1 MRRTALVLLSLAA
14 AGGAAL
20 TLALASPAT
29 VGSPAPWATLAY
41 ARPEAVGGGVFL
53 HGRGRSRLLAAGG
66 IEPAWS
72 PDSRRIAYIAPGADG
87 VGDVY
92 VADADGRRRGRV
104 SYTNANES
112 RPDWSADGRRLV
124 VEQDFRIV
132 VLRADGGGR
141 PRTLAAGSDPDW
153 SPNGRLIAF
162 ANAGDL
168 FTANPATGRITRL
181 TRTPAEESAP
191 AWSPDGRRIAYV
203 SSETGQTDLRVLNLR
218 TKATTALTADP
229 ALERAPTFS
238 PDGRRVLFVS
248 DAGGSD
254 AAWTVAALGGRA
266 SSLGLSALA
275 VDPVPRPLAPR
286 PAELLPDLE
295 QRPAADLSLM
305 TEERGGRDHFL
316 LGFDSA
322 TDNLGDGPITLVAS
336 RPNRDNATMPVSQR
350 VRLGSGDLRTYSDVG
365 ILRYV
370 YAPSHSHWHV
380 MDFQRYELRRLD
392 DHALVVR
399 DRKSGFCLA
408 DHWAHAP
415 GHQPNEPPRP
425 FYNEYCERGD
435 PGALSVLQGTSVGY
449 TDRYPSHFHGQN
461 LDLTGVPAGLYLL
474 VNRANPEL
482 KLRELRYEN
491 NASALRIRITWPGG
505 PRRPPGVRVLATCP
519 DSDRC

>member
-1 MRRTALVLLSLAA
+1 MQRNALLLLSLAA
-14 AGGAAL
+14 AGAVAL

-29 VGSPAPWATLAY
+29 VGSPAPWATLAF
-41 ARPEAVGGGVFL
+41 ARSEVVGGGVFL
-53 HGRGRSRLLAAGG
+53 HGGGRARLLAAGG
-66 IEPAWS
+66 IEPSWS
-72 PDSRRIAYIAPGADG
+72 PDSRRLAYVAPGVDG

-92 VADADGRRRGRV
+92 VVDADGRRRGRIT
-104 SYTNANES
+104 YTNANES

-141 PRTLAAGSDPDW
+141 PRTLATGTEPDW
-153 SPNGRLIAF
+153 SPDGRRIAF
-162 ANAGDL
+162 SNGGDL
-168 FTANPATGRITRL
+168 FTANTATGRITPL

-191 AWSPDGRRIAYV
+191 AWSPEGRRLAYV
-203 SSETGQTDLRVLNLR
+203 SSESGQSDLRVLNLR
-218 TKATTALTADP
+218 TRAATALTADP
-229 ALERAPTFS
+229 ALERSPTFS
-238 PDGRRVLFVS
+238 TDGRRILFVS
-248 DAGGSD
+248 DASGAD
-254 AAWTVAALGGRA
+254 AAWTVAAIGGQA
-266 SSLGLSALA
+266 APLGLATLA
-275 VDPVPRPLAPR
+275 VDPVPRPTPPR

-295 QRPAADLSLM
+295 QRPAADLSLQ

-336 RPNRDNATMPVSQR
+336 RPNRDNPTMSVSQR
-350 VRLGSGDLRTYSDVG
+350 VRLGSGGLRTYQDVG
-365 ILRYV
+365 VLRYV

-380 MDFQRYELRRLD
+380 MDFQRYELRRQD

-449 TDRYPSHFHGQN
+449 TDKYPSHFHGQN
-461 LDLTGVPAGLYLL
+461 LDLTGVPAGLYVL

-482 KLRELRYEN
+482 RMRELRYEN
-491 NASALRIRITWPGG
+491 NAASLRVRITWPRG
-505 PRRPPGVRVLATCP
+505 PRRTPDVKILATCP
-519 DSDRC
+519 SSEYC